1 MMPRWFKN
9 LLVIC
14 PGVLAFTAALVAQS
28 GRSYGPGQI
37 WWDAGHHGILPWEET
52 YDNPDGQLSI
62 LNKTGAIHTEDHPF
76 FEPLGSNG
84 RACVT
89 CHQPFNAMS
98 VSAAAVRERWTE
110 TQGKDPV
117 FAAIDGS
124 NCPDLPQE
132 SRSAHS
138 LLLDK
143 GLFRIPLPWPPKRAD
158 GTPIRPEFRI
168 DVVRDPTGC
177 NTSPAYGLKSAHP
190 SISVYRRP
198 RIAANLEYVI
208 AGPEGANFMADA
220 REPTLRDQ
228 AISAILIHEQAA
240 AAPASELLRRIVDF
254 EMQIYAAQSA
264 DIRGGL
270 LTERDGPLP
279 LGPGNLASG
288 KAGSLA
294 SNSGSAPFASFNAW
308 RKSKDDGDLGLQRE
322 FRASVVRGSDLF
334 STRPLRFGATG
345 NQTCA
350 TCHTPGITRWMDIG
364 TTNQPSAKESSDLP
378 LFRITCDSDAA
389 PHPSLGRII
398 YTHDPGRA
406 LISGK
411 CADVGAIV
419 LQQLRGLAA
428 RAPYFSNG
436 SAGTLREVVDF
447 YDRRFELGYTERE
460 KQDLVNF
467 LSVL

>member
-1 MMPRWFKN
+1 MMPRWIQN
-9 LLVIC
+9 LLAVAAA
-14 PGVLAFTAALVAQS
+14 VLAPTAALVAQS

-52 YDNPDGQLSI
+52 YDNPNGQLSI

-98 VSAAAVRERWTE
+98 VSAAALRERWTE

-124 NCPDLPQE
+124 NCPDLPQDLV
-132 SRSAHS
+132 SSHS

-143 GLFRIPLPWPPKRAD
+143 GLFRIPLPWPPRKAD
-158 GTPIRPEFRI
+158 GKPIRPEFRI
-168 DVVRDPTGC
+168 EVVRDPTGC
-177 NTSPAYGLKSAHP
+177 NTSPIYGLKSPKP

-198 RIAANLEYVI
+198 RMAANLECVI
-208 AGPEGANFMADA
+208 AGPEGTSFMADA

-240 AAPASELLRRIVDF
+240 AAPASEQLQRIVDF
-254 EMQIYAAQSA
+254 ETQIYSAQSA

-288 KAGSLA
+288 RAGSLA
-294 SNSGSAPFASFNAW
+294 SNLPSAFNAW

-334 STRPLRFGATG
+334 SARPFRNGAGG

-364 TTNQPSAKESSDLP
+364 TTNQPSAKESPDLP
-378 LFRITCDSDAA
+378 LFRITCDSAA
-389 PHPSLGRII
+389 SRHPSPGRVID
-398 YTHDPGRA
+398 THDPGRA

-436 SAGTLREVVDF
+436 SARTLREVVDF
-447 YDRRFELGYTERE
+447 YDRRFEIGYTERE

-467 LSVL
+467 LGVL